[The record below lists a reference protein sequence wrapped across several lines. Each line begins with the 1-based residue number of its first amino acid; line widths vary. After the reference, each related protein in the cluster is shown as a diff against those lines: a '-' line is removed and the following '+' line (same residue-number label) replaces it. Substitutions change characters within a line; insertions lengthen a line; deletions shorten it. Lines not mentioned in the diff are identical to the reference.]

1 MRFKWR
7 GHSVVTALALCS
19 FLPFFGC
26 SSQQQ
31 QASDEVEATEE
42 GNGGDGA
49 QNAANP
55 SEEPGVAENGGAQN
69 TEGGNEAVPSG
80 EGQNVVGNNPA
91 GQETGAADT
100 AEVQAMINDMG
111 GNAASGA
118 TPEAGAPIAEVP
130 PANGEAVAPD
140 APAVAP
146 ATPSAAPVARVAGIP
161 EMGSKMAYVIEA
173 GDTLGKI
180 ATRVYGDQ
188 KRWKDISNLSGLSN
202 PNQVYP
208 GDVVYYSLDEVSAQ
222 FAATY
227 EGIARSKE
235 IVRQGDSLASIAK
248 RVYGSSRSWRHIWR
262 QNDNIDNPDKLTVG
276 MTVFYVNKDAIKT
289 AFRDIL
295 TGPRT
300 LIKTVSK

>member
-1 MRFKWR
+1 MRFNWR
-7 GHSVVTALALCS
+7 GHSVVTALALFS
-19 FLPFFGC
+19 VLPFVGC

-31 QASDEVEATEE
+31 AASDEVEATEGDE
-42 GNGGDGA
+42 GNGE

-55 SEEPGVAENGGAQN
+55 NEEPGVADNGGAQN
-69 TEGGNEAVPSG
+69 AEGENQAPPSA

-91 GQETGAADT
+91 GQETGTGDT
-100 AEVQAMINDMG
+100 SEVQAMINDMG
-111 GNAASGA
+111 GNGASAG
-118 TPEAGAPIAEVP
+118 TPEQEEAPVADAA
-130 PANGEAVAPD
+130 PANGAAP
-140 APAVAP
+140 
-146 ATPSAAPVARVAGIP
+146 TGSAAPTAVPANPGAAPAARVAGIP

-227 EGIARSKE
+227 ESITRSKE
-235 IVRQGDSLASIAK
+235 IVRQGDSLASI
-248 RVYGSSRSWRHIWR
+248 
-262 QNDNIDNPDKLTVG
+262 
-276 MTVFYVNKDAIKT
+276 
-289 AFRDIL
+289 
-295 TGPRT
+295 
-300 LIKTVSK
+300 